1 MWVVGQRVVA
11 EFEPELGLGTVIE
24 VVGARLI
31 EVAFPAT
38 QVKRRYSQQ
47 VAPLRR
53 LVLNPG
59 QKVKTKEG
67 KVLVVSEIQEQDGLF
82 RYKSEEGGKVWEHEL
97 DHLVEDTTPLSRFL
111 SGNWGHGKT
120 ADLRQQAWELRGK
133 SLHPDTRGLIGSRV
147 SLLPHQLGIASEL
160 ARREIPR
167 VLLCDEVGLGKTIE
181 AGLIFSSLRALGRAN
196 RVLVLVPEA
205 LEHQWLAEMY
215 RRFQEMFSLVDEE
228 RCEQDMLSLGKSSF
242 SMNQKVLCSL
252 SFLTENSERLLEAAN
267 EKWDLL
273 IVDEAHRLE
282 WNEEEPSV
290 EWEIVRL
297 LSERS
302 RGLLLLTATPQRQGL
317 ETQFGLLHLVDPDR
331 FPSLLAFKEQNER
344 VTQVANFARQIQEE
358 NRDKKFISTLKDFF
372 KNDLDLQK
380 KIETFAE
387 GGSADDLL
395 DCLVDRHGTGRVL
408 VRNRRSRIRGFPE
421 RELHSY
427 PVTAPQAWKAWLD
440 SLAAKKVADSELLCL
455 SAGIQ
460 SNSTKAPKAEWFHAK
475 ASALASF
482 LDEVKK
488 EKVLLICS
496 SPKRVRELQEWLRNN
511 TGVRSAIF
519 DENLEIVERDRQAAW
534 FAHEDGA
541 QILLCSEI
549 GGEGRNFQFCHHL
562 YLFDMPL
569 HPDVLEQRIGR
580 LDRIGQKDRIQIH
593 VSYFEGTPEEVL
605 LRWYQ
610 DGLDIFRTPWN
621 GAVLEAHLQKE
632 IKEVLRTYLDP
643 ETSSKTREQKIKSL
657 LQNTKDWADQKRKE
671 QKHGVDLLV
680 DITSFSR
687 GRGVKLAEQIQSIE
701 KQTELKQFLEKAFN
715 YFGVEMDK
723 LDSAGA
729 FKLAAHSLT
738 FVESFPG
745 LTASGELSGTFD
757 RTRALVQEELALLT
771 WEHPVVQG
779 ALSLILEADVGR
791 FTAGIVSGV
800 KSPDPLL
807 LELIHVIQPT
817 APAHFEI
824 ERDLPIQ
831 VIKTYINVDG
841 ESVSPSKALEGASF
855 QALNPT
861 LVEQLMPIL
870 RQRLNQ
876 SMEKANKIVVKNSTP
891 VVEHA
896 MRTYQNRMAEEINR
910 LKHLSTINPLI
921 SKDEVVAAETKLKKG
936 LTALKST
943 QPRLDSIRLILFQ
956 K

>member
-11 EFEPELGLGTVIE
+11 EFEPELGLGTVVE

-31 EVAFPAT
+31 EVSFPAAS
-38 QVKRRYSQQ
+38 VKRRYSQQ

-59 QKVKTKEG
+59 QKVKSKKGQT
-67 KVLVVSEIQEQDGLF
+67 LVISEVQEQDGLF
-82 RYKSEEGGKVWEHEL
+82 RYKSETGEKVWEHEL

-111 SGNWGHGKT
+111 SGNWSHAKN
-120 ADLRQQAWELRGK
+120 ADLRQTAWSLRGK

-160 ARREIPR
+160 ARREFPR

-242 SMNQKVLCSL
+242 SMNQKVLCSI
-252 SFLTENSERLLEAAN
+252 SFLAENSERLMEAAQ

-282 WNEEEPSV
+282 WDEEEPSV

-317 ETQFGLLHLVDPDR
+317 ETQFGLLHLVDQDR
-331 FPSLLAFKEQNER
+331 FPTLQAFKSQNEK
-344 VTQVANFARQIQEE
+344 VQKVASYAKQIQDE
-358 NRDKKFISTLKDFF
+358 NRSPVFLKELKSFF
-372 KNDLDLQK
+372 KEDTDLHK
-380 KIETFAE
+380 KIESFSE
-387 GGSADDLL
+387 KGSADELL

-421 RELHSY
+421 RQLHSY
-427 PVTAPQAWKAWLD
+427 PIESPKAWSIWLD
-440 SLAAKKVADSELLCL
+440 GLAKKTFSDSDLLAL
-455 SAGIQ
+455 SAGLQ
-460 SNSTKAPKAEWFHAK
+460 STSTKAPKADWFHAK
-475 ASALASF
+475 ATALADF
-482 LDEVKK
+482 LQTVKG

-496 SPKRVRELQEWLRNN
+496 SAKRVRELQEWLRNN

-534 FAHEDGA
+534 FAQDEGA

-580 LDRIGQKDRIQIH
+580 LDRIGQKDKIH
-593 VSYFEGTPEEVL
+593 IHSAFFAGTPEEVL
-605 LRWYQ
+605 LRWYE

-621 GAVLEAHLQKE
+621 GAMLESHLQKE
-632 IKEVLRTYLDP
+632 IKETLRAFLDP
-643 ETSSKTREQKIKSL
+643 EVKKGAREKLLKSL
-657 LQNTKDWADQKRKE
+657 LKNTKEWADLKREEHQK
-671 QKHGVDLLV
+671 GVDLLV

-687 GRGVKLAEQIQSIE
+687 GRGLTLAEHIRKIDE
-701 KQTELKQFLEKAFN
+701 QTDLKNFLEKAFN
-715 YFGVEMDK
+715 HFGVEMDK
-723 LDSAGA
+723 LDKNGA

-745 LTASGELSGTFD
+745 LSASGELSGTFNRD
-757 RTRALVQEELALLT
+757 RALVQEELAFLT

-779 ALSLILEADVGR
+779 AFSLILEADVGR
-791 FTAGIVSGV
+791 FTAGIVSGA
-800 KSPDPLL
+800 KSSEPLV
-807 LELIHVIQPT
+807 LELVHVLQPT
-817 APAHFEI
+817 APAHLEV
-824 ERDLPIQ
+824 ERDLPLQTLI
-831 VIKTYINVDG
+831 TYINVEG
-841 ESVSPSKALEGASF
+841 ETIKEPKGLESLSF
-855 QALNPT
+855 QAIPPT
-861 LVEQLMPIL
+861 LIEQIL
-870 RQRLNQ
+870 PLLRTKLNQ
-876 SMEKANKIVVKNSTP
+876 SIDRVNKHLEKATAPIIQNAIKSY
-891 VVEHA
+891 EERMA
-896 MRTYQNRMAEEINR
+896 AELNRMKQLA
-910 LKHLSTINPLI
+910 KINPLI
-921 SKDEVVAAETKLKKG
+921 SDEEVEAAIQKQKKG
-936 LTALKST
+936 TSALKST
-943 QPRLDSIRLILFQ
+943 QPRLDSIRLLLFQ
-956 K
+956 

>member
-11 EFEPELGLGTVIE
+11 EFEPELGLGTVVE

-31 EVAFPAT
+31 EVTFPAAH
-38 QVKRRYSQQ
+38 VKRRYSQQ

-59 QKVKTKEG
+59 QKVKSKKG
-67 KVLVVSEIQEQDGLF
+67 QQLVISEVQEQDGLF
-82 RYKSEEGGKVWEHEL
+82 RYISEDGIKVWEHEL

-111 SGNWGHGKT
+111 AGDWSHAKN

-160 ARREIPR
+160 ARREFPR

-242 SMNQKVLCSL
+242 SMNQKVLCSI
-252 SFLTENSERLLEAAN
+252 SFLTENSERLMEAAQ

-282 WNEEEPSV
+282 WDEEEPSV

-302 RGLLLLTATPQRQGL
+302 RGVLLLTATPQRQGV

-331 FPSLLAFKEQNER
+331 FPSLQAFKEQNAK
-344 VTQVANFARQIQEE
+344 VQQVASFAKNIQDQ
-358 NRDKKFISTLKDFF
+358 NREKQFLKDLKTFF
-372 KNDLDLQK
+372 PKDTDLHS
-380 KIETFAE
+380 KIEDYSKK
-387 GGSADDLL
+387 GSSDDLL

-427 PVTAPQAWKAWLD
+427 PIEAPKAWSVWLD
-440 SLAAKKVADSELLCL
+440 GLAKKKVSDSDLLAL
-455 SAGIQ
+455 SAGLP
-460 SNSTKAPKAEWFHAK
+460 SSSTKAPKAEWFHAK
-475 ASALASF
+475 ATALAEF
-482 LDEVKK
+482 LQTVKS

-496 SPKRVRELQEWLRNN
+496 SAKRVRELQEWLRNN

-534 FAHEDGA
+534 FAQPDGA

-580 LDRIGQKDRIQIH
+580 LDRIGQKDRIHIH
-593 VSYFEGTPEEVL
+593 AAYFSRTPEEVL
-605 LRWYQ
+605 LKWYE

-621 GAVLEAHLQKE
+621 GATLEAKLTKD
-632 IKEVLRTYLDP
+632 IKEALRTYLDP
-643 ETSSKTREQKIKSL
+643 EVESVSREKLLKSL
-657 LQNTKDWADQKRKE
+657 LKNTKSWADLKREEQQK
-671 QKHGVDLLV
+671 GVDLLV

-687 GRGVKLAEQIQSIE
+687 GRGVKLAEQIQNVE
-701 KQTELKQFLEKAFN
+701 KDPSLKNFLEKAFN
-715 YFGVEMDK
+715 HFGVEMDK
-723 LDSAGA
+723 LDNAGA

-745 LTASGELSGTFD
+745 LTSTGELSGTFD
-757 RTRALVQEELALLT
+757 RDRALVQEELALLT

-779 ALSLILEADVGR
+779 AFSLILEADVGR
-791 FTAGIVSGV
+791 FTAGIVKGI
-800 KSPDPLL
+800 KNTEPLV
-807 LELIHVIQPT
+807 LELIHVLQPT
-817 APAHFEI
+817 APAHLEV
-824 ERDLPIQ
+824 ERDLPLQ
-831 VIKTYINVDG
+831 TLKTFISVDG
-841 ESVSPSKALEGASF
+841 DILKPPHGLENITY
-855 QALNPT
+855 QALSPT
-861 LVEQLMPIL
+861 MAEQILPLL

-876 SMEKANKIVVKNSTP
+876 SMEKVNKALIEVASPIVEKAIKSYEERLS
-891 VVEHA
+891 VEF
-896 MRTYQNRMAEEINR
+896 RR
-910 LKHLSTINPLI
+910 LQQLSKINPLI
-921 SKDEVVAAETKLKKG
+921 SEEEVLAAKEKQKKG
-936 LTALKST
+936 VTALKT
-943 QPRLDSIRLILFQ
+943 TLPRLDSIRLIIFQ
-956 K
+956 

>member
-11 EFEPELGLGTVIE
+11 EFEPELGLGTVVE

-31 EVAFPAT
+31 EVTFPLA

-59 QKVKTKEG
+59 QKVKSKKG
-67 KVLVVSEIQEQDGLF
+67 QQLVVSEVQEQDGLF
-82 RYKSEEGGKVWEHEL
+82 RYISEDGIKVWEHEL
-97 DHLVEDTTPLSRFL
+97 DALVEDTTPLSRFL
-111 SGNWGHGKT
+111 SGEWSHAKN
-120 ADLRQQAWELRGK
+120 ADLRQQAWKLRGK

-160 ARREIPR
+160 ARREFPR

-228 RCEQDMLSLGKSSF
+228 RCEQDMMSLGKSSF
-242 SMNQKVLCSL
+242 SMNQKVLCSI
-252 SFLTENSERLLEAAN
+252 SFLTDNSERLMEAAQ
-267 EKWDLL
+267 EKWDL
-273 IVDEAHRLE
+273 IIIDEAHRLE

-290 EWEIVRL
+290 EWEVVRL

-302 RGLLLLTATPQRQGL
+302 RGVLLLTATPQRQGV

-331 FPSLLAFKEQNER
+331 FPSLPAFKEQHAR
-344 VTQVANFARQIQEE
+344 VQQVAAFAKNIQDE
-358 NRDKKFISTLKDFF
+358 NRDKDFLKSLKAFF
-372 KNDLDLQK
+372 PEDTDLHS
-380 KIETFAE
+380 KINTYEKQ
-387 GGSADDLL
+387 GSPDDLL

-421 RELHSY
+421 RELHKY
-427 PVTAPQAWKAWLD
+427 PIEAPKAWSLWLD
-440 SLAAKKVADSELLCL
+440 GLSKKKMSDSDLLSL
-455 SAGIQ
+455 SAGLA
-460 SNSTKAPKAEWFHAK
+460 SSSTKAPKAEWFHAK
-475 ASALASF
+475 ATALSNF
-482 LDEVKK
+482 LSTVKG

-496 SPKRVRELQEWLRNN
+496 SAKRVRELQEWLRNN

-534 FAHEDGA
+534 FAQSDGA

-580 LDRIGQKDRIQIH
+580 LDRIGQKNKIH
-593 VSYFEGTPEEVL
+593 IHAAYFQNTPEEVL
-605 LRWYQ
+605 LKWYE

-621 GAVLEAHLQKE
+621 GASLEANLTKD
-632 IKEVLRTYLDP
+632 IKEALRIYLDP
-643 ETSSKTREQKIKSL
+643 EAKTTARTKTLNSL
-657 LQNTKDWADQKRKE
+657 LKNTKTWADLKREE
-671 QKHGVDLLV
+671 QQQGVDLLV

-687 GRGVKLAEQIQSIE
+687 GSGIKLAEHIQSIE
-701 KQTELKQFLEKAFN
+701 KDPELRIFLEKAFN
-715 YFGVEMDK
+715 HFGVEMDK

-745 LTASGELSGTFD
+745 LSSTGELSGTFNRD
-757 RTRALVQEELALLT
+757 RALVQEELALLT

-779 ALSLILEADVGR
+779 AFSLILEADVGR
-791 FTAGIVSGV
+791 FTAGIVTGI
-800 KSPDPLL
+800 KNPEPLM
-807 LELIHVIQPT
+807 LELIHVLQPT
-817 APAHFEI
+817 APGHLEV
-824 ERDLPIQ
+824 ERDLPPQ
-831 VIKTYINVDG
+831 TLKTFINVDG
-841 ESVSPSKALEGASF
+841 EIMKAPASLETASYQPLSPTIA
-855 QALNPT
+855 
-861 LVEQLMPIL
+861 EQILPLL

-876 SMEKANKIVVKNSTP
+876 SMEKANKAITKLSAPIIEAAVKSY
-891 VVEHA
+891 EE
-896 MRTYQNRMAEEINR
+896 RLSAELKR
-910 LKHLSTINPLI
+910 LEQLSKINPLI
-921 SKDEVVAAETKLKKG
+921 SEDEVSAAKEKQKKG
-936 LTALKST
+936 VASLKTT

-956 K
+956 

>member
-24 VVGARLI
+24 VVGVRLI
-31 EVAFPAT
+31 EVSFTAV

-59 QKVKTKEG
+59 QKVKSKKGQT
-67 KVLVVSEIQEQDGLF
+67 LIISEVQEQDGLF
-82 RYKSEEGGKVWEHEL
+82 RYKSEEGEKVWEHEL

-111 SGNWGHGKT
+111 TGNWGHAKNT
-120 ADLRQQAWELRGK
+120 DLRQQAWDLRGK

-147 SLLPHQLGIASEL
+147 SLLAHQLGIASEL
-160 ARREIPR
+160 ARREFPR

-228 RCEQDMLSLGKSSF
+228 RSEQDMLSLGKSSF
-242 SMNQKVLCSL
+242 SMNQKVLCSI
-252 SFLTENSERLLEAAN
+252 SFLTENSERLMEAAQ

-282 WNEEEPSV
+282 WDEEEPSV

-302 RGLLLLTATPQRQGL
+302 RGLLLLTATPQRQGV

-331 FPSLLAFKEQNER
+331 FPSLPAFKEQHTK
-344 VTQVANFARQIQEE
+344 VQQVAAYAKQIQNE
-358 NRDKKFISTLKDFF
+358 NRETKFIKELKTFF
-372 KNDLDLQK
+372 SEDTDLHK
-380 KIETFAE
+380 KIETFAKQ
-387 GGSADDLL
+387 GSADELL

-427 PVTAPQAWKAWLD
+427 PIESPKAWSLWLD
-440 SLAAKKVADSELLCL
+440 SLAKKKITDTELLSL
-455 SAGIQ
+455 SAGLQ
-460 SNSTKAPKAEWFHAK
+460 SSSTKAPKAEWFHAK
-475 ASALASF
+475 ATALADF
-482 LDEVKK
+482 LQTVKG

-496 SPKRVRELQEWLRNN
+496 SAKRVREIQEWLRNN

-534 FAHEDGA
+534 FAQSDGA

-549 GGEGRNFQFCHHL
+549 GGEGRNFQFSHHL
-562 YLFDMPL
+562 YLFDLPL

-580 LDRIGQKDRIQIH
+580 LDRIGQKDRIHIH
-593 VSYFEGTPEEVL
+593 AAYFAGTPEEVL
-605 LRWYQ
+605 LRWYE

-621 GAVLEAHLQKE
+621 GAVLEACLTKD
-632 IKEVLRTYLDP
+632 IKEALRTYLDP
-643 ETSSKTREQKIKSL
+643 ETKKEIREKL
-657 LQNTKDWADQKRKE
+657 LKALLKNTKDWADLKREEQQK
-671 QKHGVDLLV
+671 GVDLLV

-701 KQTELKQFLEKAFN
+701 KQPELKNFLEKAFN
-715 YFGVEMDK
+715 HFGVEMDK
-723 LDSAGA
+723 LDNAGA
-729 FKLAAHSLT
+729 FKFSAHSLT

-745 LTASGELSGTFD
+745 LSTSGDLSGTFD
-757 RTRALVQEELALLT
+757 RDRALIQEELALLT

-779 ALSLILEADVGR
+779 AFSLILEADVGR
-791 FTAGIVSGV
+791 FTAGSV
-800 KSPDPLL
+800 KGIKSSEPLI
-807 LELIHVIQPT
+807 LELVHVLQPT
-817 APAHFEI
+817 APAHLEV
-824 ERDLPIQ
+824 ERDLALQ
-831 VIKTYINVDG
+831 TLKTYINVEG
-841 ESVSPSKALEGASF
+841 EIIKAPTGIEGVSYQAIPPVLTEQLLPLLRTKLNLSMERAHKALIKLSA
-855 QALNPT
+855 
-861 LVEQLMPIL
+861 PIV
-870 RQRLNQ
+870 
-876 SMEKANKIVVKNSTP
+876 EKAI
-891 VVEHA
+891 
-896 MRTYQNRMAEEINR
+896 QNYEARMTNELTR
-910 LKHLSTINPLI
+910 LKQLAKINPLI
-921 SKDEVVAAETKLKKG
+921 SEDEVSAAKEKQKKG
-936 LTALKST
+936 VVALKTT

-956 K
+956 

>member
-11 EFEPELGLGTVIE
+11 EFEPELGLGTVVE
-24 VVGARLI
+24 VVGSRLI
-31 EVAFPAT
+31 EIAFPAA

-59 QKVKTKEG
+59 QKVKSKDG
-67 KVLVVSEIQEQDGLF
+67 KTLVISEVQEQDGLF
-82 RYKSEEGGKVWEHEL
+82 RYKSEDGQKVWEHEL
-97 DHLVEDTTPLSRFL
+97 DQLVEDTTPLSRFL
-111 SGNWGHGKT
+111 AGNWSHAKN
-120 ADLRQQAWELRGK
+120 ADLRQQAWGLRGK

-160 ARREIPR
+160 ARREYPR

-215 RRFQEMFSLVDEE
+215 RRFHEMFSLVDEE

-242 SMNQKVLCSL
+242 SMNQKVLCSI
-252 SFLTENSERLLEAAN
+252 SFLAENSERLMEAAH

-282 WNEEEPSV
+282 WDEEEPSV
-290 EWEIVRL
+290 EWEIIRL
-297 LSERS
+297 LSERA
-302 RGLLLLTATPQRQGL
+302 RGLLLLTATPQRQGI

-331 FPSLLAFKEQNER
+331 FPTLAAFKDQHKKVQQVAAHAKEIQNE
-344 VTQVANFARQIQEE
+344 
-358 NRDKKFISTLKDFF
+358 NRAATFLKELKTFF
-372 KNDLDLQK
+372 KGDTDLHK
-380 KIETFAE
+380 KVDEFGK

-421 RELHSY
+421 RELHAY
-427 PVTAPQAWKAWLD
+427 PIEAPKAWNVWLD
-440 SLAAKKVADSELLCL
+440 TLSKKKISDADLLSL
-455 SAGIQ
+455 SAGLQ
-460 SNSTKAPKAEWFHAK
+460 SSSTKAPKAEWFHAK
-475 ASALASF
+475 ATALATF
-482 LDEVKK
+482 LNQVKG

-534 FAHEDGA
+534 FAHDEGA

-580 LDRIGQKDRIQIH
+580 LDRIGQKERIHIH
-593 VSYFEGTPEEVL
+593 ASYFAGTPEEVL
-605 LRWYQ
+605 LKWYE

-621 GAVLEAHLQKE
+621 GAVLESHLQKQ
-632 IKEVLRTYLDP
+632 IKEALRNYLNPDTTSAERQKSLKSVLK
-643 ETSSKTREQKIKSL
+643 ETKTWADEKREEQK
-657 LQNTKDWADQKRKE
+657 Q
-671 QKHGVDLLV
+671 GVDLLV

-687 GRGVKLAEQIQSIE
+687 GRGVKLSEQIQDIE
-701 KQTELKQFLEKAFN
+701 QQSELKTFLEKAFN

-745 LTASGELSGTFD
+745 LTTTGELSGTFD
-757 RTRALVQEELALLT
+757 RARALVQEELALLT

-779 ALSLILEADVGR
+779 AFSLILEADVGR
-791 FTAGIVSGV
+791 YTAGIVQGV
-800 KSPDPLL
+800 KSSEPLIV
-807 LELIHVIQPT
+807 ELVHVIQPT
-817 APAHFEI
+817 APASFEV
-824 ERDLPIQ
+824 ERDLPVQIL
-831 VIKTYINVDG
+831 KTYMNVDG
-841 ESVSPSKALEGASF
+841 TILASPKGIDGATY
-855 QALNPT
+855 QAINPT
-861 LVEQLMPIL
+861 LAEQLLPLL

-876 SMEKANKIVVKNSTP
+876 SLEKANKTVLKNAAP
-891 VVEHA
+891 LVEAA
-896 MRTYQNRMAEEINR
+896 MGSYTTRMEQEISR
-910 LKHLSTINPLI
+910 LKQLAKINPLI
-921 SKDEVVAAETKLKKG
+921 SEEEILAALEKQKKG
-936 LTALKST
+936 LAALKST
-943 QPRLDSIRLILFQ
+943 QPRLDSIRLLLFQ
-956 K
+956 

>member
-24 VVGARLI
+24 VVGSRLI
-31 EVAFPAT
+31 EVAFPGA

-59 QKVKTKEG
+59 QKVKSKTG
-67 KVLVVSEIQEQDGLF
+67 KVLVISEIQEQDGLF
-82 RYKSEEGGKVWEHEL
+82 RYKSEEGDKVWEHEL
-97 DHLVEDTTPLSRFL
+97 DQLVEDTTPLSRFL
-111 SGNWGHGKT
+111 AGNWGHAKN
-120 ADLRQQAWELRGK
+120 ADLRQEAWRLRGR

-160 ARREIPR
+160 ARREYPR

-215 RRFQEMFSLVDEE
+215 RRFHEMFSLVDEE
-228 RCEQDMLSLGKSSF
+228 RCEQDQLSLGKSSF
-242 SMNQKVLCSL
+242 AMNQKVLCSI
-252 SFLTENSERLLEAAN
+252 SFLTENSERLMEAAH

-282 WNEEEPSV
+282 WDEEEPSV
-290 EWEIVRL
+290 EWEVIRL

-302 RGLLLLTATPQRQGL
+302 RGLLLLTATPQRQGI
-317 ETQFGLLHLVDPDR
+317 ETQFGLLHLVDPNR
-331 FPSLLAFKEQNER
+331 FPTLAAFKEQHKK
-344 VTQVANFARQIQEE
+344 VQQVASHAKKIQEE
-358 NRDKKFISTLKDFF
+358 NRDSSFLKELKTFF
-372 KNDLDLQK
+372 KGDSDLHK
-380 KIETFAE
+380 KIDSF
-387 GGSADDLL
+387 GKGSSSDELL

-427 PVTAPQAWKAWLD
+427 PIEPPKAWSLWLD
-440 SLAAKKVADSELLCL
+440 SLSKKKLSDSELLAL
-455 SAGIQ
+455 SAGLA
-460 SNSTKAPKAEWFHAK
+460 STSTKAPKAEWFHAK
-475 ASALASF
+475 ATALATF
-482 LDEVKK
+482 LTKVKK

-534 FAHEDGA
+534 FAHDEGA
-541 QILLCSEI
+541 QVLLCSEI

-580 LDRIGQKDRIQIH
+580 LDRIGQKDRIHIH
-593 VSYFEGTPEEVL
+593 ASYFDGTPEEVL
-605 LRWYQ
+605 LKWYE

-621 GAVLEAHLQKE
+621 GAVLEARLQKE
-632 IKEVLRTYLDP
+632 IKEALRTYLDP
-643 ETSSKTREQKIKSL
+643 EVSTTDKQKVLKKVLKETKLWADDKREEQK
-657 LQNTKDWADQKRKE
+657 Q
-671 QKHGVDLLV
+671 GVDLLV

-687 GRGVKLAEQIQSIE
+687 GRGIKLADQIQEIE
-701 KQTELKQFLEKAFN
+701 KQSDLKHFLEKAFN

-745 LTASGELSGTFD
+745 LSTNGELSGTFD
-757 RTRALVQEELALLT
+757 RNRALVQEELALLT

-791 FTAGIVSGV
+791 FTAGIIQGV
-800 KSPDPLL
+800 KSKTPLVM
-807 LELIHVIQPT
+807 ELVHVIQPT
-817 APAHFEI
+817 APASLEV
-824 ERDLPIQ
+824 ERDLPVQIL
-831 VIKTYINVDG
+831 KTYVDIDG
-841 ESVSPSKALEGASF
+841 EALKSLPVLEGATY
-855 QALNPT
+855 QAINPT
-861 LVEQLMPIL
+861 LAEQILPLL
-870 RQRLNQ
+870 RQKLNQ
-876 SMEKANKIVVKNSTP
+876 SMEKANQSVMKTVKPIVEN
-891 VVEHA
+891 A
-896 MRTYQNRMAEEINR
+896 MKSYQTRMGEELSR
-910 LKHLSTINPLI
+910 LKHLATINPLI
-921 SKDEVVAAETKLKKG
+921 SEDEILAAAQKQKKG
-936 LTALKST
+936 LAALKST

-956 K
+956 